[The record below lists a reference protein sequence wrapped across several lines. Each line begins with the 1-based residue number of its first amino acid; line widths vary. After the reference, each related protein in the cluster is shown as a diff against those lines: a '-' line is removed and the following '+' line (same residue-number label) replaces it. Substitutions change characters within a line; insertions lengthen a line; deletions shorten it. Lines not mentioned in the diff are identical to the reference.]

1 MGYLPLL
8 EMENILSF
16 ALEYRPIGGFF
27 IVIPRF
33 VTNISHFIGNISM

>member
-8 EMENILSF
+8 GMENVLSF

-27 IVIPRF
+27 IVIPRL
-33 VTNISHFIGNISM
+33 VTNISHSIGNISM